1 MLLKANDRAEWQGM
15 KTLGMLRKEKG
26 VKAAFQK
33 DSQYQKV
40 HKLLLLFLW
49 EPWNFRN
56 WSSLNGAANAL
67 VMWIV
72 YPSHIP
78 YLSLPIV

>member
-1 MLLKANDRAEWQGM
+1 MLLKADDRAEWQGM

-40 HKLLLLFLW
+40 HKLLLLFL
-49 EPWNFRN
+49 
-56 WSSLNGAANAL
+56 
-67 VMWIV
+67 
-72 YPSHIP
+72 
-78 YLSLPIV
+78 

>member
-1 MLLKANDRAEWQGM
+1 MEIPQFYNPVTNMLLKADDRAEWQGM

-40 HKLLLLFLW
+40 HKLLLLFL
-49 EPWNFRN
+49 
-56 WSSLNGAANAL
+56 
-67 VMWIV
+67 
-72 YPSHIP
+72 
-78 YLSLPIV
+78 

>member
-1 MLLKANDRAEWQGM
+1 MLLKADDRAEWQGM

-40 HKLLLLFLW
+40 HKLLLLFLR
-49 EPWNFRN
+49 EP
-56 WSSLNGAANAL
+56 
-67 VMWIV
+67 
-72 YPSHIP
+72 
-78 YLSLPIV
+78 